1 MNSGA
6 WGRVAIF
13 RSRGTYLNSELAWK
27 SALKLMSSDSVEMR
41 EMAARICRD
50 YLRGSW
56 RKITARNIVLKRIS
70 GGLSNWLYH
79 VSLPESHPP
88 KSSEPSQV
96 LLRLYGQVHGA
107 ERALEGL
114 ITESVIFT
122 LLSERQLGPKLHGV
136 FPGGRIEE
144 YIPARPLKTKELG
157 DNQLSVLIAE
167 KMANI
172 HQMNV
177 PISKEPRWLWDT
189 LNGWLKNVQANLEDP
204 GIVESENET
213 MVHKLK
219 MYNLP
224 SEIEWLRE
232 YLGSVSSPV
241 MFCHN
246 DMQEGNIL
254 LYCGTMTDKEAL
266 QNPQLVLIDFEY
278 CSYNYRGFDLANHF
292 LEWTY
297 DYTNSAYPYFTVNK
311 NNYPTREQQLLFVHT
326 YFHNMGCRGEQ
337 STERDEEALLCEVQ
351 AFCLASHFF
360 WGLWS
365 AVNAKLSQIPFGY
378 CEYAIERLE
387 SYFELKNKILN
398 TAVISPG
405 AETRVKRKLQELES

>member
-1 MNSGA
+1 MNT
-6 WGRVAIF
+6 VLF
-13 RSRGTYLNSELAWK
+13 YN
-27 SALKLMSSDSVEMR
+27 LMASDSVEMR

-50 YLRGSW
+50 YLHGSW
-56 RKITARNIVLKRIS
+56 RKITTRDIVLKRIS

-79 VSLPESHPP
+79 VSLPETRPP

-122 LLSERQLGPKLHGV
+122 LLSERRLGPKLHGV

-157 DNQLSVLIAE
+157 GPQLSVLIAE

-172 HQMNV
+172 HKMNV
-177 PISKEPRWLWDT
+177 PINKEPRWLWDT
-189 LNGWLKNVQANLEDP
+189 ISGWVKNVQANLEDP
-204 GIVESENET
+204 GLVESENVI
-213 MVHKLK
+213 MLQKLK
-219 MYNLP
+219 MYNLAA
-224 SEIEWLRE
+224 EAEWLRK
-232 YLGSVSSPV
+232 YLGKISSPV
-241 MFCHN
+241 VFCHN

-254 LYCGTMTDKEAL
+254 LCTDNMTDDEAL
-266 QNPQLVLIDFEY
+266 MNPRLVLIDFEY

-292 LEWTY
+292 LEWMY
-297 DYTNSAYPYFTVNK
+297 DYTKSTHPYFTVNK
-311 NNYPTREQQLLFVHT
+311 NNYPRREQQLLFVRT
-326 YFHNMGCRGEQ
+326 YLHNAGCQGERA
-337 STERDEEALLCEVQ
+337 TERDEEALLCEVQ
-351 AFCLASHFF
+351 AFSLASHLF

-378 CEYAIERLE
+378 WEYAIERLE
-387 SYFELKNKILN
+387 SYFQLKNKILN
-398 TAVISPG
+398 TTVISNG
-405 AETRVKRKLQELES
+405 TEIGVKRKIQELDS